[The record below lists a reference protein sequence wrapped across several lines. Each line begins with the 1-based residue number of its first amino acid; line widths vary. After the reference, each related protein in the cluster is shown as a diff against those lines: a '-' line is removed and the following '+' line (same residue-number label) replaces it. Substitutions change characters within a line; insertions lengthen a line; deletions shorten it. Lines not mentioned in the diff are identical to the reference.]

1 MRHFKCSHQFQSE
14 SALYPIVLQL
24 FVPPPNFLSSLPPSL
39 PPSLALEYSFEV
51 GLIHKLCSQIYSFA
65 NSWNI
70 TYLLISDKD
79 DCGDR
84 AHTDTHTYTMP
95 IIDDTEQ
102 DNSHLWSYCGQ
113 SVHKRCTTVHTH
125 QYVCQGRGVRHISVG
140 LV

>member
-1 MRHFKCSHQFQSE
+1 MRHFKCSHQFQSK
-14 SALYPIVLQL
+14 SALYPIIPQL

-51 GLIHKLCSQIYSFA
+51 GLIHKLCSAIYSFA

-95 IIDDTEQ
+95 IIDDTEPN
-102 DNSHLWSYCGQ
+102 NSHLWSYRVYTNVVLQ
-113 SVHKRCTTVHTH
+113 YIHTSTSAKRCHTH
-125 QYVCQGRGVRHISVG
+125 LGRACVS
-140 LV
+140 